1 MDIGDFEKKSY
12 YDFEAER
19 LGFIYS
25 DKEMGKRITTA
36 LQHLTYLSKVKREE
50 ERKASGD
57 KF

>member
-1 MDIGDFEKKSY
+1 
-12 YDFEAER
+12 
-19 LGFIYS
+19 
-25 DKEMGKRITTA
+25 MGKRITTA